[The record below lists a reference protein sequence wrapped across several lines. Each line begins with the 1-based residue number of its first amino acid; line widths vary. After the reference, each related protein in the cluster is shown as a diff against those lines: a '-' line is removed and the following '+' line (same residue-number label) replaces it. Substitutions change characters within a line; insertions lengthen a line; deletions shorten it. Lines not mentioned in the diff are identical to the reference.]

1 VRVGVWFEV
10 APDAP
15 IAYEGLTRLLFL
27 LVEHDTSRELQL
39 SLVVAP
45 WSVSEISAA
54 VAELPSD
61 MRARVTVVLPL
72 RRVPP
77 IVALF
82 ARVLRGA
89 KAINASSAA
98 TASLVQNNRAAKWI
112 GTFLAATRSRL
123 HLLFRQRL
131 GRYFTR
137 LIADVACRGEV
148 ACWLVL
154 NLPTSFA
161 DLPRN
166 QPVVALLADYA
177 YSDFPDLA
185 PPCLERAFR
194 QNCQRILDQA
204 SRVITMSSHVAMRH
218 AFAIFGID
226 MSRISVIKSV
236 AFRTPTEAFRQHQ
249 IRGGLAEA
257 RDVLRQE
264 FHAAA
269 LPTAH
274 ATLGQRDARAYVF
287 MPTQTRS
294 YKNIENVVRAI
305 AILNRDGVPLT
316 LVTTGGLSPVLLA
329 QAKADGLSSDAVLS
343 VGKVSF
349 RVLHALYICAGV
361 VVHVSRFEGGVGAF
375 PLFEGIVSESPVVLS
390 RNLATMEYCDDPKYV
405 DSLVDQDDV
414 PMLARR
420 IWDALT
426 NRNAVVE
433 LQLGFASFAS
443 SMTWSDVSS
452 YYCSV
457 LCAAIKSFPPGSQDR
472 AHQSP

>member
-1 VRVGVWFEV
+1 M

-27 LVEHDTSRELQL
+27 LVEHDTPCKLRL

-54 VAELPSD
+54 VAELPAD
-61 MRARVTVVLPL
+61 LRARVTVVLPRHETPFVVGLASQAL
-72 RRVPP
+72 RSAK
-77 IVALF
+77 AL
-82 ARVLRGA
+82 GA
-89 KAINASSAA
+89 KAVAKSSPGSNSR
-98 TASLVQNNRAAKWI
+98 TAKWI
-112 GTFLAATRSRL
+112 RKVVVATRTRL
-123 HLLFRQRL
+123 HLHFRRRL

-137 LIADVACRGEV
+137 LIKDVAGSGDVE
-148 ACWLVL
+148 CWLVL
-154 NLPTSFA
+154 NLPTTFA
-161 DLPRN
+161 ELPRS

-194 QNCQRILDQA
+194 KNCQRILDQA
-204 SRVITMSSHVAMRH
+204 SRVITMSSHVATRH
-218 AFAIFGID
+218 AVAIFGID

-236 AFRTPTEAFRQHQ
+236 AFRTPTEAFRQHH

-264 FHAAA
+264 FRAAA
-269 LPTAH
+269 LPTVH
-274 ATLGQRDARAYVF
+274 ATLGQHDARAYVF

-316 LVTTGGLSPVLLA
+316 LVTTGELSPYLLALAKASGLS
-329 QAKADGLSSDAVLS
+329 GDAVLS

-375 PLFEGIVSESPVVLS
+375 PLFEGIVSEAPVVLS
-390 RNLATMEYCDDPKYV
+390 RNLATTEYCDDPRYI
-405 DSLVDQDDV
+405 DSLVDQDDLPTLV
-414 PMLARR
+414 RR
-420 IWDALT
+420 ISDALA
-426 NRNAVVE
+426 NRNTVV
-433 LQLGFASFAS
+433 QSQRRYASLAATN
-443 SMTWSDVSS
+443 TWSDVSG
-452 YYCSV
+452 YYCAV
-457 LCAAIKSFPPGSQDR
+457 LCDAIETFLPTWQNRAQDSQ
-472 AHQSP
+472 